1 MNLKID
7 GKIKTIPAKTLL
19 GMRERMSF
27 AGNRTRELWQRFMP
41 VRETIH
47 NRVGADLYSL
57 QKYGPSFF
65 SAFNPAAEFDKW
77 AAVEVTDASVAPAGM
92 EVINL
97 VSGLYAVFVYKG
109 PASEAAEFYQYIF
122 ARWIPKSEYEL
133 DDRLHFEILGAKY
146 KHEHPNS
153 EEEVWIPVRLR

>member
-1 MNLKID
+1 MNLKIE
-7 GKIKTIPAKTLL
+7 GKIKMMHGKTLL

-41 VRETIH
+41 ARDAIP
-47 NRVGADLYSL
+47 NRVGADMYSL
-57 QKYGPSFF
+57 QKYSPSFF

-77 AAVEVTDASVAPAGM
+77 AAVEVTDVNAVPDGM

-97 VSGLYAVFVYKG
+97 ISGLYAVFVYKG
-109 PASEAAEFYQYIF
+109 RASEAAEFYQYIF
-122 ARWIPKSEYEL
+122 ATWIPRSGYEL

-146 KHEHPNS
+146 KHEHPDS